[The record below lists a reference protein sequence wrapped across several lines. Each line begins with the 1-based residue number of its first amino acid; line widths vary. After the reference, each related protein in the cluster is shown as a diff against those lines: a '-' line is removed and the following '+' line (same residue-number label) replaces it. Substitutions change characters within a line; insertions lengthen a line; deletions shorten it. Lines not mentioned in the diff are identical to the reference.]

1 MNLHPASSSIAPP
14 SGAAAPATATAGA
27 PPAAAPAAAGR
38 AAPLPTGAQA
48 RILLVDDEPR
58 LLSSLYELLR
68 DRDYELVTATCGGE
82 ALEQLGQLEFD
93 LILLDLRLP
102 DMSGHQIMD
111 VINARGIAGD
121 IIVMSGDVGIEAA
134 IGALK
139 RGAYDYLR
147 KPYSR
152 EELLKTVENALQKR
166 KLARENASIA
176 SQLENSE
183 KMYRYLVDSSP
194 DIIYT
199 LDHQGCFTFVNDR
212 AHQLLGYA
220 RDELIG
226 QHYSILVHDEDL
238 ERARYV
244 FNERRVDDRASRNV
258 ELRLKCLGG
267 NGNAMERTF
276 NNTLMTIAIS
286 AIGMQHPDPD
296 AKKSAYFGTYGVARD
311 ITDRKRAEEVISYQA
326 YHDIL
331 TDLPNRMLFKDRL
344 GLAVIQAK
352 RKLAELAVMFIDL
365 DRFKLVND
373 TLGHVKGDELL
384 QQVANRLK
392 ECLRRGDTLAR
403 QGGDEFTI
411 VLPELRD
418 RQDAKVIADKFLES
432 LHLPFD
438 LDGHEVH
445 ISASIGIAIY
455 PTDGETIDELLRH
468 ADIAMYQV
476 KALGK
481 NGHSFYHNSM
491 LDVSHQKIALEQS
504 LRKALEKN
512 ELEMYYQPQVDM
524 SSGRII
530 GAEALMR
537 WNHPQRGLLTA
548 GEFLPFAE
556 ENGLML
562 PISDWMLGALCRDL
576 LQWNAVG
583 GEQIR
588 LSLNLSPQYLDRGDF
603 FEKMR
608 GALTRYGISPAQ
620 IEVEITENICIRNP
634 QYAIEQLNKLCQLGV
649 SVAIDDFGTGYSSLS
664 YLHRFPIHTIKIDQ
678 SFVKEIQDENGH
690 FPVILAIISIARGL
704 GLHLIAEGVET
715 DVQARY
721 LQASGCTTMQGY
733 LYHRPISLG
742 SFMAVL
748 EAQQRNG
755 PAAATSAAGLHL
767 VSTPIAIQ
775 A

>member
-1 MNLHPASSSIAPP
+1 MNAK
-14 SGAAAPATATAGA
+14 PATMHSGEPA
-27 PPAAAPAAAGR
+27 PISDTLETDS
-38 AAPLPTGAQA
+38 LP
-48 RILLVDDEPR
+48 RLLLVDDEPR
-58 LLSSLYELLR
+58 LLSSLYELLQGR
-68 DRDYELVTATCGGE
+68 GYRLATASSGSE
-82 ALEQLGQLEFD
+82 ALAQLSRQRFD
-93 LILLDLRLP
+93 LVLLDLRLP
-102 DMSGHQIMD
+102 DIGGHDIMD
-111 VINARGIAGD
+111 FINEKGIDAHV
-121 IIVMSGDVGIEAA
+121 IVMSGEVGIDAA

-152 EELLKTVENALQKR
+152 EELLTTVANALQQR
-166 KLARENASIA
+166 RLAADNERITH
-176 SQLENSE
+176 QLEASE

-199 LDHQGCFTFVNDR
+199 LNHEGRFTFVNDR
-212 AHQLLGYA
+212 AYQLLGYT
-220 RDELIG
+220 REELLG
-226 QHYSILVHDEDL
+226 QHYSILVHEEDL

-244 FNERRVDDRASRNV
+244 FNERRVDERASRNV
-258 ELRLKCLGG
+258 ELRLKCRGG
-267 NGNAMERTF
+267 NGHDRTF
-276 NNTLMTIAIS
+276 NNTLMTIS
-286 AIGMQHPDPD
+286 LNAIGMHVPDQEV
-296 AKKSAYFGTYGVARD
+296 KKLEFFGTYGVARD

-331 TDLPNRMLFKDRL
+331 TDLPNRILFKDRL

-352 RKLAELAVMFIDL
+352 RKQTELAVMFIDL

-373 TLGHVKGDELL
+373 TLGHVKGDDLL
-384 QQVANRLK
+384 TQVSARLK

-418 RQDAKVIADKFLES
+418 RDDARVIADKFLET
-432 LHLPFD
+432 LQEPFD

-455 PTDGETIDELLRH
+455 PSDGESIDELLRH

-481 NGHSFYHNSM
+481 NGHSFYHTSM
-491 LDVSHQKIALEQS
+491 LDVSHQKIALEQA
-504 LRKALEKN
+504 LRRALEQD
-512 ELEMYYQPQVDM
+512 ELEMYYQPQIDAIT
-524 SSGRII
+524 GRIV

-537 WNHPQRGLLTA
+537 WNHPTRGLLSA

-562 PISDWMLGALCRDL
+562 PISDWMIGALCRDM
-576 LQWNAVG
+576 LQWKAVG
-583 GEQIR
+583 GGNVR

-608 GALTRYGISPAQ
+608 GALVRYGIAPGQ

-664 YLHRFPIHTIKIDQ
+664 YLHRFPIHTVKIDQ
-678 SFVKEIQDENGH
+678 SFVKEIHEENGH
-690 FPVILAIISIARGL
+690 YPVILAIISIARGL
-704 GLHLIAEGVET
+704 GLNLIAEGVET
-715 DVQARY
+715 EEQARY
-721 LQASGCTTMQGY
+721 LRSNGCLTMQGY
-733 LYHRPISLG
+733 LYYRPIPLQDFIGALRAQSGQQSSHTLR
-742 SFMAVL
+742 AV
-748 EAQQRNG
+748 
-755 PAAATSAAGLHL
+755 
-767 VSTPIAIQ
+767 Q

>member
-1 MNLHPASSSIAPP
+1 MIAGHLAPNVQAADLI
-14 SGAAAPATATAGA
+14 GAHLFDDEKP
-27 PPAAAPAAAGR
+27 R
-38 AAPLPTGAQA
+38 L
-48 RILLVDDEPR
+48 LLVDDEPR

-68 DRDYELVTATCGGE
+68 PFDYNMVTATNGTE
-82 ALEQLGQLEFD
+82 AISQLTRLRFD

-111 VINARGIAGD
+111 YIIEKGIDGD
-121 IIVMSGDVGIEAA
+121 VIVMSGEVGIEAA

-152 EELLKTVENALQKR
+152 EELLKTVGNALQKR
-166 KLARENASIA
+166 RLAVANARIA
-176 SQLENSE
+176 TQLENSE
-183 KMYRYLVDSSP
+183 KLYRYLVDSSP

-199 LDHQGCFTFVNDR
+199 LNHEGKFTFVNDR
-212 AHQLLGYA
+212 AYQLLGFA
-220 RDELIG
+220 REELIG
-226 QHYSILVHDEDL
+226 QHYSILVHDEDQ
-238 ERARYV
+238 ERARYA
-244 FNERRVDDRASRNV
+244 FNERRVDERASRNV
-258 ELRLKCLGG
+258 ELRLKCHRAHSAN
-267 NGNAMERTF
+267 NGERTF
-276 NNTLMTIAIS
+276 NTTLMTIS
-286 AIGMQHPDPD
+286 LNSIGMHLPD
-296 AKKSAYFGTYGVARD
+296 AGVKRLEFFGTYGVARD

-352 RKLAELAVMFIDL
+352 RKVTELAVMFIDL

-384 QQVANRLK
+384 QQAALRLK

-418 RQDAKVIADKFLES
+418 RDDAKVIAEKFLEV
-432 LHLPFD
+432 LQTPFD

-455 PTDGETIDELLRH
+455 PNDGESIDELLRH

-476 KALGK
+476 KAQGK
-481 NGHSFYHNSM
+481 NGHSFYHESM

-504 LRKALEKN
+504 LRRALEHN
-512 ELEMYYQPQVDM
+512 ELEMYYQPQMDVIT
-524 SSGRII
+524 GRIV
-530 GAEALMR
+530 GAEGLMR
-537 WNHPQRGLLTA
+537 WNHPTRGLLTA

-562 PISDWMLGALCRDL
+562 PISDWMIGALCRDM
-576 LQWNAVG
+576 LQWNAAG
-583 GEQIR
+583 GDQIR

-608 GALTRYGISPAQ
+608 GALVRYNISPAQ

-678 SFVKEIQDENGH
+678 SFVKEIKEEQGH
-690 FPVILAIISIARGL
+690 YPVILAIISIARGL
-704 GLHLIAEGVET
+704 GLNLIAEGVET

-721 LQASGCTTMQGY
+721 LRANGCLTMQGY
-733 LYHRPISLG
+733 LYHRPISLTAFIG
-742 SFMAVL
+742 VL
-748 EAQQRNG
+748 HTQL
-755 PAAATSAAGLHL
+755 AAAGRG
-767 VSTPIAIQ
+767 AIL
-775 A
+775 ANRA